1 MQLDQFNTKTNK
13 IFLGQVLSA
22 ALSFIAIAIFA
33 RYCGPSIFGYC
44 TVAVLIL
51 SVVLDLIDFGGV
63 SWSARELAAA
73 RISTNQYLYTARTS
87 FRNTTLLLILS
98 PIWLINSPEGG
109 NVVVLLSLYPAL
121 WNQTN
126 YIQQFLIVKNEI
138 NFAVKLQVSE
148 RLTWLTAIPMSL
160 LDSNRYATF
169 VLPIIGGLIVHVGIG
184 SLKLNKI
191 NKIRTEKNIGRI
203 AVYRKSRHFGL
214 TSIFSDVG
222 NLDTFLIA
230 KFVSLSESGSYA
242 LVTRM
247 RNPLTLIF
255 QAISIKQRPVLARK
269 IQHEIRATLMED
281 LIMCIF
287 GIIGIFGVAISFLF
301 FASTIFGNQYI
312 DLNFIM
318 FVGVISQIPIGIS
331 LLSTNVLNSIG
342 EEKFVSISTFLVT
355 PLTLFVVAIVGY
367 HYGVIV
373 VCWTVLIIN
382 LIMMIV
388 NLRKAILVVSNL

>member
-1 MQLDQFNTKTNK
+1 M
-13 IFLGQVLSA
+13 
-22 ALSFIAIAIFA
+22 
-33 RYCGPSIFGYC
+33 
-44 TVAVLIL
+44 
-51 SVVLDLIDFGGV
+51 
-63 SWSARELAAA
+63 
-73 RISTNQYLYTARTS
+73 
-87 FRNTTLLLILS
+87 
-98 PIWLINSPEGG
+98 
-109 NVVVLLSLYPAL
+109 
-121 WNQTN
+121 
-126 YIQQFLIVKNEI
+126 
-138 NFAVKLQVSE
+138 
-148 RLTWLTAIPMSL
+148 
-160 LDSNRYATF
+160 
-169 VLPIIGGLIVHVGIG
+169 
-184 SLKLNKI
+184 
-191 NKIRTEKNIGRI
+191 
-203 AVYRKSRHFGL
+203 
-214 TSIFSDVG
+214 
-222 NLDTFLIA
+222 
-230 KFVSLSESGSYA
+230 SLSESGSYA

-342 EEKFVSISTFLVT
+342 EEKFVSISTFLIT

-367 HYGVIV
+367 HYGVIA

-382 LIMMIV
+382 LIMMMV